1 MAHRIIRI
9 ASWLVPARLR
19 RDWIME
25 WEGELAARAS
35 PLIRHALGS
44 FVDAFWI
51 RQRDVADL
59 RAIDDLRHGWRQMR
73 QHGGFAYTVVAI
85 LSLSM
90 AASVVAF
97 SVVSQILERP
107 LPYPDA
113 DRVVTVWE
121 RQAATAG
128 RNEVAPG
135 NFMDWRARAT
145 SFAKFAAGEPWSYD
159 YTSGDQPEVWR
170 AVKVT
175 DGFFETFGVRP
186 LLGRFFLPNEF
197 TRGNDQ
203 VVVLSARLW
212 RSHFGAD
219 PGIIGKSL
227 TLDATPHVVVGVAP
241 DDFQPH
247 LLEDVPGGVLVWGA
261 RFTVGYEARSRGN
274 GYWQVVGRLKD
285 GVTLAAAQAEM
296 DAIAARVEA
305 ENPTTNKDVRT
316 SIISIREHLVGDVRP
331 AVALFSAAVF
341 AVLLI
346 ACVNVTNLLLAR
358 GAARQHELAVRTALG
373 ADRRRVVA
381 QLLVETLL
389 LASVASLA
397 GVVLAQAAMRSLANW
412 GPPEVM
418 WIDSLHIDGAALLFA
433 ALLAFGV
440 TVVAGLVPALRLS
453 GFGLQQPG
461 LRTMTADV
469 GQRRL
474 RFGLVAVE
482 VALALILV
490 SGTALLLRSFVNL
503 LNVDPG
509 FRQQGVMV
517 LQIFTGDRNSGAAAL
532 RGFHDRVTEK
542 ISQLPGVEAV
552 GTARAMP
559 FIESNVDIRGPVR
572 LMNQPPPAPGDDM
585 SNISLNVVTPGYFSV
600 MGIGLVG
607 GRLIEPRDGPD
618 APPVVVVSEAFANR
632 HMRGIDP
639 IGQRIEVRQFNRP
652 IQAEIVGVVRA
663 LRHVRLD
670 EAPRAEVLLPFA
682 QNPVQS
688 LTVVARTAVAPE
700 TLIEPAKAAIW
711 SLDPLQ
717 TFYRTATL
725 DELVQR
731 TLTTRRFALIVLT
744 GFAALALL
752 LAAAGLYGVLSAIVS
767 QYRREI
773 GVRMAL
779 GAAWTDILRLIVGR
793 GLLVSAVGVAAG
805 LVAVLGGARLLQ
817 GFLFSVAPTD
827 PLAIGGAAVLMLA
840 IAAIACYIPARRAA
854 AEDPVQALRVE

>member
-1 MAHRIIRI
+1 MALRIIRI

-19 RDWIME
+19 REWVME
-25 WEGELAARAS
+25 WEGELAAQSA
-35 PLIRHALGS
+35 PHVRHALGA

-51 RQRDVADL
+51 RQHDLADL
-59 RAIDDLRHGWRQMR
+59 RAIDDLRHGWRQMH
-73 QHGGFAYTVVAI
+73 QHRGFAVTAVAI

-113 DRVVTVWE
+113 DRLVTVWE
-121 RQAATAG
+121 RQVATAG

-135 NFMDWRARAT
+135 NFMDWRARAA
-145 SFAKFAAGEPWSYD
+145 SFSQFAAGEPWSYD
-159 YTSGDQPEVWR
+159 YTSGDRPEVWR
-170 AVKVT
+170 SVKVT
-175 DGFFETFGVRP
+175 EGFFDVFGVQP
-186 LLGRFFLPNEF
+186 LLGRFFLPHEH
-197 TRGNDQ
+197 RKGNDQ

-219 PGIIGKSL
+219 PGIVGRSI
-227 TLDATPHVVVGVAP
+227 TLDAAPHVVVGVAP
-241 DDFQPH
+241 DDFQPR
-247 LLEDVPGGVLVWGA
+247 LLEDLPGGVLLWGA
-261 RFTVGYEARSRGN
+261 RFTVGFEQQSRGN
-274 GYWQVVGRLKD
+274 GYWQVVARLKD
-285 GVTLAAAQAEM
+285 DVTLGSAQAEM
-296 DAIAARVEA
+296 DAIAAQIEA
-305 ENPTTNKDVRT
+305 ENPATNTGVRT
-316 SIISIREHLVGDVRP
+316 SLIPIREHLVGDVRP
-331 AVALFSAAVF
+331 AVALFAAAVL

-373 ADRRRVVA
+373 ADRRRVVG
-381 QLLVETLL
+381 QLLAETLL
-389 LASVASLA
+389 LAAVAALA
-397 GVVLAQAAMRSLANW
+397 GVVLARAALRSLASW

-418 WIDSLHIDGAALLFA
+418 WIDSLRIDRAALLFA

-440 TVVAGLVPALRLS
+440 TIVAGLVPALRLS
-453 GFGLQQPG
+453 GSGLQQPG

-474 RFGLVAVE
+474 RFGLVVVE

-490 SGTALLLRSFVNL
+490 SGTGLLLKSFINL
-503 LNVDPG
+503 LNVDTG
-509 FRQQGVMV
+509 FSQQGVMV
-517 LQIFTGDRNSGAAAL
+517 LQIFTGDRNAGAAAL
-532 RGFHDRVTEK
+532 RSFHDQVTEK
-542 ISQLPGVEAV
+542 IAQLPGVQTV
-552 GTARAMP
+552 GTVRAMP

-572 LMNQPPPAPGDDM
+572 LVDQPPPAPGDDI

-600 MGIGLVG
+600 MGVGLVA
-607 GRLIEPRDGPD
+607 GRLIEARDGPD
-618 APPVVVVSEAFANR
+618 APRVVVVSETFANR
-632 HMRGIDP
+632 HLRGIEP

-663 LRHVRLD
+663 LRHARLD
-670 EAPRAEVLLPFA
+670 EAPRSEVLMPFA
-682 QNPVQS
+682 QHPMGS
-688 LTVVARTAVAPE
+688 LTIVAKTTVPPE
-700 TLIEPAKAAIW
+700 TLIESAKVAIW

-725 DELVQR
+725 DELVKR

-779 GAAWTDILRLIVGR
+779 GAAWTDILRLVVGR
-793 GLLVSAVGVAAG
+793 GLLVSAVGVAVG
-805 LVAVLGGARLLQ
+805 LAAVLGGARLLQ

-827 PLAIGGAAVLMLA
+827 PLAIGGAAVLMMA

>member
-1 MAHRIIRI
+1 MEHRIIRL
-9 ASWLVPARLR
+9 AAWLVPARLR
-19 RDWIME
+19 RDWLME
-25 WEGELAARAS
+25 WEGELAARTS
-35 PLIRHALGS
+35 PQIRHAFGS

-73 QHGGFAYTVVAI
+73 QHSGFAYTVVAI

-121 RQAATAG
+121 RQAANAG

-145 SFAKFAAGEPWSYD
+145 SFSHLAAGDPWSYD
-159 YTSGDQPEVWR
+159 YTSGDRPEVWR
-170 AVKVT
+170 AVRVT
-175 DGFFETFGVRP
+175 EGFFEVFGVKP

-197 TRGNDQ
+197 TRGNNQ

-219 PGIIGKSL
+219 PGIIGTSL
-227 TLDATPHVVVGVAP
+227 TLDATPHLVIGVAP
-241 DDFQPH
+241 DDFQPR

-261 RFTVGYEARSRGN
+261 RFTVGFEARSRGN
-274 GYWQVVGRLKD
+274 GYWQVAGRLKD
-285 GVTLAAAQAEM
+285 DVSLSAAQAEM
-296 DAIAARVEA
+296 DAIAAQIEV

-316 SIISIREHLVGDVRP
+316 SIITIREHLVGDVRP
-331 AVALFSAAVF
+331 AVALFSAAVL

-381 QLLVETLL
+381 QLLAETLL
-389 LASVASLA
+389 LASVASLG
-397 GVVLAQAAMRSLANW
+397 GVVLAQAAMRSLASW

-418 WIDSLHIDGAALLFA
+418 WLDSLHIDGPALLFA

-440 TVVAGLVPALRLS
+440 TVVAGLVPALRMS

-461 LRTMTADV
+461 MRTMTADA

-490 SGTALLLRSFVNL
+490 SGTGLLLKSFVNL
-503 LNVDPG
+503 LNVDTG

-517 LQIFTGDRNSGAAAL
+517 LQIFTGDRNSGPAAL
-532 RGFHDRVTEK
+532 RSFHDRVTEK
-542 ISQLPGVEAV
+542 IAQLPGVREV
-552 GTARAMP
+552 GTVRAMP

-572 LMNQPPPAPGDDM
+572 LMDQPPPAPGDDM
-585 SNISLNVVTPGYFSV
+585 SNISLNIVTPGYFSV
-600 MGIGLVG
+600 MGVGLVS

-618 APPVVVVSEAFANR
+618 APRVVVVSEAFANR
-632 HMRGIDP
+632 HLRGVDP
-639 IGQRIEVRQFNRP
+639 VGQRIEVRQFNRP
-652 IQAEIVGVVRA
+652 IQAEIVGIVRA
-663 LRHVRLD
+663 LRHGRLD

-682 QNPVQS
+682 QNPMGS
-688 LTVVARTAVAPE
+688 LTIVARTAVPPE
-700 TLIEPAKAAIW
+700 TLIEPAKLAIW
-711 SLDPLQ
+711 SIDPLQ

-752 LAAAGLYGVLSAIVS
+752 LAAAGLYGVISAIVS

-779 GAAWTDILRLIVGR
+779 GAAWTDILRLVVGR